1 MTSSRVIKG
10 HEGLEKIKGQTLGH
24 RNPESADPL
33 TVTTE
38 TEETTTMDILRK
50 TGARWRTYGMNI
62 SGWLSQP
69 RKIMNAF
76 EWQSEK
82 ELSMELGEMCEEK
95 FSGSTLELTCEADK
109 ETTKPLPEKRDRQ
122 QRLRV
127 SDTDKCSKPDADQ
140 KHKNE
145 LNKKIQDGDEEL
157 KNPAVPVQR
166 SSSPPPQAEEETVE
180 LLQEHV
186 RQDRVS
192 SRIYCGAEV
201 RDVQQ
206 QTDELCQLQDQM
218 QQWKLLQKERQ
229 ELRRT
234 AKGIQETLEAELQEE
249 RKIKQ
254 LLQEQLEDAR
264 LSHQDERARWKR
276 ELEEFQRQLEHEV
289 RQRELL
295 QRAYEA
301 LKHSLRCSQETSASE
316 LQSERNLKGLLQ
328 RDSKEATLS

>member
-1 MTSSRVIKG
+1 
-10 HEGLEKIKGQTLGH
+10 
-24 RNPESADPL
+24 
-33 TVTTE
+33 
-38 TEETTTMDILRK
+38 
-50 TGARWRTYGMNI
+50 MNI
-62 SGWLSQP
+62 GGWLSQP
-69 RKIMNAF
+69 RKIINAF

-82 ELSMELGEMCEEK
+82 EMSMELEEVCEENL
-95 FSGSTLELTCEADK
+95 SGSTLEFTCETDK
-109 ETTKPLPEKRDRQ
+109 ETTKPLPEKQDRQ
-122 QRLRV
+122 QRLQV

-157 KNPAVPVQR
+157 KNPR
-166 SSSPPPQAEEETVE
+166 QAEEETVE
-180 LLQEHV
+180 LLQEQA

-192 SRIYCGAEV
+192 NCIYCGAEV

-206 QTDELCQLQDQM
+206 QTEELCQLQDQI
-218 QQWKLLQKERQ
+218 QQWKLSQKERE

-249 RKIKQ
+249 RKIKR

-264 LSHQDERARWKR
+264 LSHQDECVRWKS

-295 QRAYEA
+295 QRAYEE
-301 LKHSLRCSQETSASE
+301 LKQSLQCSQETLASE
-316 LQSERNLKGLLQ
+316 LQSERNLNGLLQ
-328 RDSKEATLS
+328 RDLKEAKLS